1 MKLVSYS
8 WKGRSGYGIVKE
20 DAIIDLASRVDDAP
34 TLKALLATDGLD
46 PITTVAEYASP
57 DVRLSDV
64 SFEPVITDPG
74 KIICVGLNYHDH
86 VAETGRSVT
95 AHPTLFTRYPE
106 SQIGHGEPLVKP
118 RESDKFDYEGE
129 LAVII
134 GKAGRRIAEADALSH
149 VAGYS
154 CYNDGSIRDWQGHTS
169 QFFPGKNFV
178 ATGGFGPW
186 MVTADEIPDPAAL
199 TLTTRLNGTVM
210 QQATTDLLITPIPA
224 LISYISTVLPLE
236 PGDVI
241 VTGTPGGVGFKRQ
254 PPVYMKDGDV
264 VEVEISGVG
273 TLRNPVVAE
282 A

>member
-1 MKLVSYS
+1 MKLVSYR
-8 WKGRSGYGIVKE
+8 WKGRSGYGIVKD
-20 DAIIDLASRVDDAP
+20 DAIIDLGSRVDDAP
-34 TLKALLATDGLD
+34 TLKTLLQTDGLD

-57 DVRLSDV
+57 DVRLDDV
-64 SFEPVITDPG
+64 TLEPVITDPG

-86 VAETGRSVT
+86 VEETGNKVT
-95 AHPTLFTRYPE
+95 PYPTLFTRYPE
-106 SQIGHGEPLVKP
+106 SQVGHGEPMVKP

-134 GKAGRRIAEADALSH
+134 GKAGRRIAEADALGH
-149 VAGYS
+149 IAGYS
-154 CYNDGSIRDWQGHTS
+154 CYNDGSVRDWQGHTR

-186 MVTADEIPDPAAL
+186 MVTADEIPDPSAL

-224 LISYISTVLPLE
+224 LIAYISTVLPLA

-241 VTGTPGGVGFKRQ
+241 VTGTPGGVGYKRT

-264 VEVEISGVG
+264 VEVEITGVG